1 MTALPDQV
9 AAVTARHLELLD
21 TALPGLATGLYLTG
35 SVPLGDFQPNTSDI
49 DGVVVVSEP
58 VTGRLDVLREIHA
71 KLAGGPAYDV
81 VYLTAAELAAPPRR
95 YRPAVFTLD
104 GEFKDAPNGGPVTPV
119 LWAELAR
126 GPVVVREHEGLEVYD
141 DREALRAFTRD
152 NLTSYWLPQTDE
164 LARHVDGMAD
174 DAPMEAWVVEW
185 FVLGVP
191 RLHALLATDEIVS
204 KTAAGRWGAERFPAW
219 AEPCAGGASRAGRGS
234 GRPSRS
240 PTRGPR
246 SPSGVP

>member
-1 MTALPDQV
+1 VTALPD
-9 AAVTARHLELLD
+9 
-21 TALPGLATGLYLTG
+21 
-35 SVPLGDFQPNTSDI
+35 
-49 DGVVVVSEP
+49 
-58 VTGRLDVLREIHA
+58 
-71 KLAGGPAYDV
+71 
-81 VYLTAAELAAPPRR
+81 
-95 YRPAVFTLD
+95 RPAVFTLD

-141 DREALRAFTRD
+141 DHEALRAFTRD

-164 LARHVDGMAD
+164 LARHADGMAD
-174 DAPMEAWVVEW
+174 DAPMEAWVVEC

-219 AEPCAGGASRAGRGS
+219 AQLCGRCVASRAGS
-234 GRPSRS
+234 GRASRS
-240 PTRGPR
+240 PTRGPP
-246 SPSGVP
+246 SPSGGP